1 MLQRLLGVA
10 LLGAAL
16 LLPAAPAAAADDV
29 RSLLGQGWTYLE
41 AGSLRKAEEAFMGA
55 FDTPEGRNTAEVY
68 YAVAAIWWER
78 RNAMASYMWLSD
90 AQKASR
96 DSYTWNGGP
105 DSEWDRRIG
114 SRRRF
119 IEKNFTVI
127 KLRSPKRGKPLPPLS
142 DPPPAD
148 PLLREF
154 TDGLSQVVDEGV
166 EAKVAVQWVLLPN
179 GTYWIGED
187 LVTLGG
193 GELDPA
199 RADSW
204 ELPTHGGKAKKA
216 YEERVAAIGAGNS
229 MALALLGE
237 SEREAL
243 EAERAD
249 EEERLR
255 QEREEADRVA
265 EARRAEE
272 ERKAA
277 EEQARADE
285 AAAAEA
291 ERVAEEQRR
300 ADEEERRTDED
311 QRAAEEDQRQAE
323 ADRAAEEQRKADEE
337 AARQAETLRRQK
349 EREAEAERQAVADE
363 EARQAE
369 EARQREEGL
378 AELRKQ
384 DEARA
389 DEEAR
394 LREERLAA
402 EEAARREA
410 ADAEEL
416 RRAEEREAERLAAEE
431 AERTRSEDEWE
442 AARVRMEEQQEAEQ
456 AREDARRA
464 DRGTTTGP
472 SGDERDRFRSRKLVL
487 AGGIGGA
494 TVTRLQADGTTG
506 EVDWSAGGEGAYLIP
521 LKDNGL
527 ALGLGVSY
535 TNVPVSGCSQ
545 AQTRASLFAV
555 QIAPRI
561 PISLG
566 KRAWLSIRAG
576 AHIGGGGTWPSD
588 DVRDSCAVDRLANP
602 DDRVA
607 YGVRLSSG
615 PATGRLSYAE
625 LGWRGAS
632 FVVGPDLEVAA
643 LFGAGSANMYLGAA
657 AFLRHDQVFAIVN
670 GDTYHFRDEG
680 SGLSLFSSPVAGLD
694 GKASM
699 ARFQFGVRGV
709 VIF

>member
-1 MLQRLLGVA
+1 MRVLCAA

-16 LLPAAPAAAADDV
+16 MLPSAPAAAADDV
-29 RSLLGQGWTYLE
+29 RRLLGQGWTYLE
-41 AGSLRKAEEAFMGA
+41 AGNLRKAEESFMAA
-55 FDTPEGRNTAEVY
+55 FDTPDGRNTAEVY

-96 DSYTWNGGP
+96 DSYTWSGGP
-105 DSEWDRRIG
+105 DMEWDRRIG

-142 DPPPAD
+142 DPPPSD

-154 TDGLSQVVDEGV
+154 TDGLSTVVEEGV

-179 GTYWIGED
+179 GTYWIGEE

-204 ELPTHGGKAKKA
+204 ELPAHGGKAKKA
-216 YEERVAAIGAGNS
+216 YEERLAALASGDS
-229 MALALLGE
+229 MALAQLGA

-243 EAERAD
+243 ETERARQQAD
-249 EEERLR
+249 EGERLR
-255 QEREEADRVA
+255 EEQEEADRIAQSRREEEERKAADERRLA
-265 EARRAEE
+265 EEAARAEQDRAAQEQRAADARRVEEERRRADADSAAARRAEE
-272 ERKAA
+272 EARRAEQDAA
-277 EEQARADE
+277 RQAEADADAARA
-285 AAAAEA
+285 
-291 ERVAEEQRR
+291 EQ
-300 ADEEERRTDED
+300 
-311 QRAAEEDQRQAE
+311 QRQAE
-323 ADRAAEEQRKADEE
+323 ARAEEDRK
-337 AARQAETLRRQK
+337 
-349 EREAEAERQAVADE
+349 
-363 EARQAE
+363 AE
-369 EARQREEGL
+369 EARKREEGL
-378 AELRKQ
+378 AELRRQ

-389 DEEAR
+389 GEEAR

-402 EEAARREA
+402 EEASRREA

-416 RRAEEREAERLAAEE
+416 RLAEQREAERVAAEDQ
-431 AERTRSEDEWE
+431 ERSRRDGEWE
-442 AARVRMEEQQEAEQ
+442 AARKRMEEQQEADK
-456 AREDARRA
+456 AREEARRA
-464 DRGTTTGP
+464 DRRSSS
-472 SGDERDRFRSRKLVL
+472 SGAGGGERDAFRSRRLVL

-494 TVTRLQADGTTG
+494 TVTRLESDGSTG
-506 EVDWSAGGEGAYLIP
+506 EVEWSAGGEGAYLVP
-521 LKDNGL
+521 LKDDGL
-527 ALGLGVSY
+527 ALGIGVSY
-535 TNVPVSGCSQ
+535 TNLPVSGCSQ
-545 AQTRASLFAV
+545 AQTRASVFAV

-576 AHIGGGGTWPSD
+576 AHVGGGGTWPSD
-588 DVRDSCAVDRLANP
+588 DVRNTCAADRLANP

-607 YGVRLSSG
+607 YGVRLTSG
-615 PATGRLSYAE
+615 TASDRLSYAE

-643 LFGAGSANMYLGAA
+643 MFGAGSANMYLGAA

-680 SGLSLFSSPVAGLD
+680 SGLSLYSAPVAGMD

-709 VIF
+709 VMF